1 MPDKLISREKN
12 TEKLN
17 HSIGLELLP
26 VLHVFGKPGTGKTA
40 VTKTILKN
48 HHTYNSVYVNCWEHG
63 TYHQIFD
70 EILRQSQI
78 VVHEK
83 ESRISLLRKLRRT
96 KKKVICLDEVEHI
109 SDVKVIPDL
118 ARHSVAL
125 ILISN
130 NRHFLSHADRK
141 TIEKLPRDEIEF
153 LSYSDDEIVE
163 ILKERVDGGL
173 RNDSFDMKLLS
184 TISKIC
190 DGNARCAIQI
200 LGIAAAKADELKKD
214 KISIDEIRY
223 AAKCTV
229 QHSWSFLFNKLNS
242 HQKLLYE
249 ILKHDKCLP
258 SGKLYREYQKN
269 MRETVTDRCY
279 RKYMKGLVKLELARE
294 ISSGRWKR
302 FEII

>member
-1 MPDKLISREKN
+1 MPDRLISREKN
-12 TEKLN
+12 NEKIN
-17 HSIGLELLP
+17 HSIRLELLP
-26 VLHVFGKPGTGKTA
+26 VLHVFGIPGTGKTL
-40 VTKTILKN
+40 VIKTILKK
-48 HHTYNSVYVNCWEHG
+48 HHPYKSVYVNCWEHG

-70 EILRQSQI
+70 EILRHSQI

-96 KKKVICLDEVEHI
+96 EKKLICLDEAEQI
-109 SDVKVIPDL
+109 SDIKVILDL
-118 ARHSVAL
+118 AQHSICL

-130 NRHFLSHADRK
+130 NKRFLSHADSK
-141 TIEKLPRDEIEF
+141 IIEKLPMEEIEF
-153 LSYSDDEIVE
+153 LRYSDDEIVE
-163 ILKERVDGGL
+163 ILKERADGGL
-173 RNDSFDMKLLS
+173 RQDSFDMKLLS

-200 LGIAAAKADELKKD
+200 LGIAAAKADELNKD

-229 QHSWSFLFNKLNS
+229 QHCRSFLLNKLNT

-249 ILKHDKCLP
+249 ILKHDKCIP

-269 MRETVTDRCY
+269 MRENVTDRCY